1 MATNIL
7 QQGHEGGEALSPREL
22 DVLSLL
28 VRGKTNAEMA
38 AELGVSE
45 RTVYSH
51 VESIKH
57 KLDLS
62 SRADLLRYVRENGL
76 K

>member
-1 MATNIL
+1 MAANIL
-7 QQGHEGGEALSPREL
+7 RQGHEGREGLSVREL

-38 AELGVSE
+38 AALDVSE
-45 RTVYSH
+45 RTIYSH
-51 VESIKH
+51 IESIKQ
-57 KLDLS
+57 KLELS

>member
-1 MATNIL
+1 MTTNAP
-7 QQGHEGGEALSPREL
+7 QQGHEGGEVLSAREL

-38 AELGVSE
+38 AALDVSE

-51 VESIKH
+51 IESIKH

>member
-1 MATNIL
+1 MAANIL
-7 QQGHEGGEALSPREL
+7 QQGRECREGLSAREL

>member
-1 MATNIL
+1 MATNAP
-7 QQGHEGGEALSPREL
+7 QQGHKGREVLSASEL
-22 DVLSLL
+22 DLLSLL

-38 AELGVSE
+38 AALDVSE

-51 VESIKH
+51 IESIKH

-62 SRADLLRYVRENGL
+62 SRADLLRFVRENGL